1 MLRAMSIASSSPF
14 SFFVMIMYTVMA
26 LVDLRNLENKIEKYR
41 FKILEKLQVLAI
53 KIVSYRSVL
62 LDSV

>member
-62 LDSV
+62 LDPV

>member
-1 MLRAMSIASSSPF
+1 
-14 SFFVMIMYTVMA
+14 MA
-26 LVDLRNLENKIEKYR
+26 LVDLRNLENKMEKYR